1 MVDSEL
7 ATDYLKPC
15 QGVMQGGGE
24 KGACRGKVSAVF
36 SGKKVPGKGWSRGA
50 YIGPC
55 SIVRVAYRVVVKEH
69 VKGCVRSMQGDNVG
83 EMQGGMQ
90 GTNIGGMQGSSV
102 GAGGH
107 AGVGQEVCKGPLC

>member
-1 MVDSEL
+1 M
-7 ATDYLKPC
+7 
-15 QGVMQGGGE
+15 
-24 KGACRGKVSAVF
+24 F

-83 EMQGGMQ
+83 MQGD
-90 GTNIGGMQGSSV
+90 
-102 GAGGH
+102 ARGH
-107 AGVGQEVCKGPLC
+107 AGNQHRGHAGKFCRGRGACRGRTRSMQGPIVLTCGHEPSLQSQNINSCTLEDAPAA